1 MNDILEKV
9 SGESDFVKKI
19 LSKLPG
25 FKGYV
30 EREDRRNADKLLR
43 ESIAERFENL
53 WGRISSLQAEAIS
66 NGEIEKV
73 DDLESSAIKL
83 RQFIDRVKTAS
94 YGYAGFFD
102 VIKVETEEL
111 NAIYQYDLQMLELE
125 NEISRAIDNVE
136 TSFGTDGLPAAIGH
150 LKTLSQSCLDIF
162 NQRKEVITKMRESE
176 IEESVIEEIN
186 PIEEMENDENEEK

>member
-1 MNDILEKV
+1 MDDILERV
-9 SGESDFVKKI
+9 TGESDFIKKI
-19 LSKLPG
+19 LGKLPG
-25 FKGYV
+25 FQGYV

-53 WGRISSLQAEAIS
+53 WRRISSLQKEAIS
-66 NGEIEKV
+66 NGEIEKI

-102 VIKVETEEL
+102 VIKVNTEEL

-125 NEISRAIDNVE
+125 DEISRAVDNVE
-136 TSFGTDGLPAAIGH
+136 TSFGTDGLPAAIRH
-150 LKTLSQSCLDIF
+150 LTTLSQSCLDIF
-162 NQRKEVITKMRESE
+162 NQRKEVIVKMGESE
-176 IEESVIEEIN
+176 IIEEMN
-186 PIEEMENDENEEK
+186 PIEELKKEENEEK

>member
-1 MNDILEKV
+1 MNDILERV
-9 SGESDFVKKI
+9 IGEGDFIKNI

-53 WGRISSLQAEAIS
+53 WRRISSLQKEAIS
-66 NGEIEKV
+66 NGEIEIM

-83 RQFIDRVKTAS
+83 RQFIDRVKAAS

-102 VIKVETEEL
+102 VIKVNTEEL

-125 NEISRAIDNVE
+125 EEVARAVDNVV
-136 TSFGTDGLPAAIGH
+136 TSFGTDGLPAAIRH
-150 LKTLSQSCLDIF
+150 LTTLSQICLDIF
-162 NQRKEVITKMRESE
+162 NRRKEVIVTMGEPVL
-176 IEESVIEEIN
+176 EELN
-186 PIEEMENDENEEK
+186 PIEEMEKDQDEEK

>member
-1 MNDILEKV
+1 MNDILERV
-9 SGESDFVKKI
+9 TGESDFIKRI

-25 FKGYV
+25 FRGYV

-53 WGRISSLQAEAIS
+53 WRRISSLQKEAIS
-66 NGEIEKV
+66 NGEIEKI

-102 VIKVETEEL
+102 VIKVNTEEL

-125 NEISRAIDNVE
+125 DEISRAIDNVE
-136 TSFGTDGLPAAIGH
+136 TSFGTNGLPAAIRH
-150 LKTLSQSCLDIF
+150 LTTLSQNCLDVF
-162 NQRKEVITKMRESE
+162 NQRKEVIVKMGEPE
-176 IEESVIEEIN
+176 IVEEMN
-186 PIEEMENDENEEK
+186 PIEEMKKDENEEK

>member
-1 MNDILEKV
+1 MNDILERV
-9 SGESDFVKKI
+9 AGESDFIKKI

-25 FKGYV
+25 FQGYI

-43 ESIAERFENL
+43 ESIAERFEKL
-53 WGRISSLQAEAIS
+53 WRRISSLQKEAVS
-66 NGEIEKV
+66 KGEIEKI

-102 VIKVETEEL
+102 VIKVKTEEL

-125 NEISRAIDNVE
+125 DEISRAVDNIE
-136 TSFGTDGLPAAIGH
+136 TSFGTDGLPAAIRH
-150 LKTLSQSCLDIF
+150 LITLSQSCLDIF
-162 NQRKEVITKMRESE
+162 SQRKEVIVKMGKSE
-176 IEESVIEEIN
+176 IEEMN
-186 PIEEMENDENEEK
+186 PIEEMKKDENKEK